1 MIDVNGLTRFYGEK
15 RAISDVTFHVNK
27 GEILGM
33 LGPNGAGKT
42 TTMRILTCYMPP
54 TAGTATVGGFDILEQ
69 SLDVRRITGY
79 LPENPPLYH
88 DFRVTDYLDFVA
100 RIKGVEKARRAAEID
115 KAIEKANLG
124 DVQRRIIGKLSKG
137 YRQRVGL
144 AQSLL
149 NNPQIVV
156 LDEPTEGLDP
166 NQKAEFRELVK
177 GLAGE
182 HTVILSSHILPE
194 IEQTCERV
202 VIIDDG
208 KVVAEDSLENLVRS
222 IKGSER
228 ILLQIDGAEDQ
239 VRKALGAVQDAQ
251 NITLTTKNGICHARV
266 ESSKDIRS
274 ALAKATVE
282 NGLGLLELSGERY
295 TLEDVFTKLTMKEEA
310 A

>member
-1 MIDVNGLTRFYGEK
+1 VIDVNGLTRFYGEK

-100 RIKGVEKARRAAEID
+100 RIKGVEKTRRAAEID
-115 KAIEKANLG
+115 NAIEKANLG
-124 DVQRRIIGKLSKG
+124 DVRRRIIGKLSKG

-208 KVVAEDSLENLVRS
+208 KVVAEDSLDNLVRS

-228 ILLQIDGAEDQ
+228 ILLQIDGSEEK
-239 VRKALGAVQDAQ
+239 VRKALGAVKEVR
-251 NITLTTKNGICHARV
+251 NITLTSKNGICHVSV
-266 ESSKDIRS
+266 ESSEDIRS
-274 ALAKATVE
+274 ILAKATVE